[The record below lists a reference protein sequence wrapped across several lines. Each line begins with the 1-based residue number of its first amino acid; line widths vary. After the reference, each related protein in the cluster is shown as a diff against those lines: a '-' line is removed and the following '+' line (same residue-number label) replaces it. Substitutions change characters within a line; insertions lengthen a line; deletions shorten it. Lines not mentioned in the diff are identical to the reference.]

1 MKRASFLP
9 LKRQLCRVYLQQL
22 FAPQQHISKISHMM
36 SLQPQLQVLNM
47 VFSSRQEFF
56 FRSKNRRFGRP
67 ENRFYR
73 GEQPES
79 SGLFSFALF

>member
-1 MKRASFLP
+1 MSQQSQP
-9 LKRQLCRVYLQQL
+9 LSHPRQPPQL
-22 FAPQQHISKISHMM
+22 SLHPPPQQHISKISHMM